1 MTRRHVLTPMERL
14 ADRLQADHSPYTPE
28 DANRLRE
35 LRGTL
40 SVLEGKAMKRPP
52 AGDWQQRLARSGA
65 RQAERSRN

>member
-1 MTRRHVLTPMERL
+1 MTRRHVLTQMERL

-40 SVLEGKAMKRPP
+40 SVLEGKAMKPTFK
-52 AGDWQQRLARSGA
+52 GCLQRIDISG
-65 RQAERSRN
+65 EF

>member
-1 MTRRHVLTPMERL
+1 MTRRHVLTQMERL

-40 SVLEGKAMKRPP
+40 SVLEGPVRTSMSPAEKRYFN
-52 AGDWQQRLARSGA
+52 RLHFNAL
-65 RQAERSRN
+65 